1 LPASQS
7 LTVSLG
13 VLVIIKQKKIK
24 SLIKEAKKQREEE
37 GTEKEAAEESQ
48 GGEGGEELTRL
59 VISIKEWVNELPV
72 CGDIKIE
79 FVRRSPSSSVRS
91 IDCGCN
97 AICAA

>member
-1 LPASQS
+1 MPASQS

-37 GTEKEAAEESQ
+37 GTEKEAAEESL

-79 FVRRSPSSSVRS
+79 FVRRSPSSSVCS